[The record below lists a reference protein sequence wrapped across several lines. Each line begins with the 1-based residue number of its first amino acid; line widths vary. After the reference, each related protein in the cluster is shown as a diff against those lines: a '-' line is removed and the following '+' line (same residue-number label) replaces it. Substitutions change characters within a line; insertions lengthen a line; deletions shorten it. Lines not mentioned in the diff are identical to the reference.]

1 LAARIIR
8 SLKRKVVFDLANV
21 KIRDGES
28 LEEALRRFKRECER
42 EGILTEI
49 KKREYYESPSVK
61 KRRKLKES
69 KRKSKKRVYY
79 R

>member
-1 LAARIIR
+1 
-8 SLKRKVVFDLANV
+8 LANV
-21 KIRDGES
+21 KVRDGES

-49 KKREYYESPSVK
+49 KKREFYESPSVK
-61 KRRKLKES
+61 KRRKEKES
-69 KRKSKKRVYY
+69 KRKSKKRIFY

>member
-1 LAARIIR
+1 M
-8 SLKRKVVFDLANV
+8 ANV
-21 KIRDGES
+21 KVRDGES
-28 LEEALRRFKRECER
+28 LEEALRRFKRECEK

-61 KRRKLKES
+61 KRRKEKES
-69 KRKSKKRVYY
+69 KRKSRRRVFF

>member
-1 LAARIIR
+1 LI
-8 SLKRKVVFDLANV
+8 LANV
-21 KIRDGES
+21 KVRDGES
-28 LEEALRRFKRECER
+28 LEEALRRFKRECEK

-61 KRRKLKES
+61 KRRKEKES
-69 KRKSKKRVYY
+69 KRKSRRRVFF

>member
-1 LAARIIR
+1 
-8 SLKRKVVFDLANV
+8 LANV
-21 KIRDGES
+21 KVRDGES

-61 KRRKLKES
+61 KRRKEKES
-69 KRKSKKRVYY
+69 KRKSKKRFFF